1 MSLSVEKEVEV
12 VKAIP
17 AIIPLGESELDVYM
31 LPDGEKRLGVEGI
44 GVALGYTDRWFY
56 NRTKRA
62 SKWLETLQAVGFNG
76 AQKEL
81 SVIRLEARGAS
92 LAKTISMRD
101 FVKLVAYE
109 ATANRNLQAVI
120 LLAAFAETGLD
131 RIVDDVFAG
140 RSIEFLLEKIVHFSK
155 WTYEELQEVLA
166 YNREEARSLY
176 PWGHPAH
183 LDSRFEPVPPSL
195 EL

>member
-1 MSLSVEKEVEV
+1 MLAKNEEETEVI
-12 VKAIP
+12 KAIP
-17 AIIPLGESELDVYM
+17 AIIPLGTSVLDVYM

-44 GVALGYTDRWFY
+44 GIALGYTERWFY
-56 NRTKRA
+56 NRTKRT

-81 SVIRLEARGAS
+81 SIVRLESRGAS
-92 LAKTISMRD
+92 LAKTLSLRD

-109 ATANRNLQAVI
+109 ATANKNLRAVI

-140 RSIEFLLEKIVHFSK
+140 RLIEFLLEKIVHFSK

-166 YNREEARSLY
+166 YNREEARALY
-176 PWGHPAH
+176 PWGQPSY
-183 LDSRFEPVPPSL
+183 LDSRSEAIPPSL

>member
-31 LPDGEKRLGVEGI
+31 LPDGEKRLGIEGVGI
-44 GVALGYTDRWFY
+44 ALGYTERWFY
-56 NRTKRA
+56 NRTKRE
-62 SKWLETLQAVGFNG
+62 SKWLGALQKAGFNG
-76 AQKEL
+76 AQKE
-81 SVIRLEARGAS
+81 VQVVRLNQNATPM
-92 LAKTISMRD
+92 AKTISMRD

-109 ATANRNLQAVI
+109 AIANRNLQAVV